1 MRGTKNPL
9 EELAVLR
16 AQAEGIELDP
26 LKPIYKSEVRDGILH
41 VYLNTIQRF
50 VNVTN
55 TFTSISQSGTAA
67 ENGL

>member
-16 AQAEGIELDP
+16 AQADGYEIDP

-41 VYLNTIQRF
+41 VYLNVIQRF
-50 VNVTN
+50 VNL
-55 TFTSISQSGTAA
+55 TFTSISWPGISSKSG
-67 ENGL
+67 L